1 LPRDEISLITLIPAT
16 VDYAE
21 ELLQFELDNRAFFE
35 TRINARLSSFYSLQG
50 VTKALELA
58 EQDALADVG
67 YQYLIV
73 ADSQVIASMEHDSPE
88 NKSQN
93 IVGRINLS
101 RVRRAHFHSAE
112 LGYRIAQAA
121 CGQGFASKAIG
132 LVMAKA
138 FTELQL
144 VRLEATASEINHA
157 SIRALQ
163 RNGFSQFGRARRSFE
178 LQGCWY
184 DLLHFEAH
192 ANYDFLHQI

>member
-1 LPRDEISLITLIPAT
+1 MITLIPAT

-73 ADSQVIASMEHDSPE
+73 AAQGIDSMEHDSLE
-88 NKSQN
+88 NTSQN

>member
-1 LPRDEISLITLIPAT
+1 MITLIPAT
-16 VDYAE
+16 VDYAA
-21 ELLQFELDNRAFFE
+21 ELLQFELENRAFFE
-35 TRINARLSSFYSLQG
+35 ARINARPSSFYSLEG
-50 VTKALELA
+50 ITKALELA

-73 ADSQVIASMEHDSPE
+73 AAQGIDSMEHDSPQ
-88 NKSQN
+88 NTSQN

-157 SIRALQ
+157 SIQALQ
-163 RNGFSQFGRARRSFE
+163 RNGFSQFGRALRSFE

-192 ANYDFLHQI
+192 ANN

>member
-1 LPRDEISLITLIPAT
+1 MITLIPAT
-16 VDYAE
+16 VDYAA
-21 ELLQFELDNRAFFE
+21 ELLQFELENRAFFE
-35 TRINARLSSFYSLQG
+35 ARINARPSSFYSLEG
-50 VTKALELA
+50 ITKALELA
-58 EQDALADVG
+58 EQDALADIG

-73 ADSQVIASMEHDSPE
+73 ADSPE

-192 ANYDFLHQI
+192 ANYEFLHQI